1 MNIGNTK
8 KILESLCDEDFS
20 MIWKYLL
27 FEKTGITTRKKF
39 NYIIEFFALGIK
51 NNIII
56 EYDRKNNM
64 PIFSEEE
71 PIDVAKRILN
81 DFPLEQLPE
90 YDVEDNVVFLEYS
103 LRKNYGWAILKAGT
117 TLVLPNSFF

>member
-20 MIWKYLL
+20 MIWNDLF
-27 FEKTGITTRKKF
+27 FEKTRITTRKKF
-39 NYIIEFFALGIK
+39 NYIIEFFSLGIK

-71 PIDVAKRILN
+71 PIDVAKRIFN
-81 DFPLEQLPE
+81 DFPLERLPD

-103 LRKNYGWAILKAGT
+103 LQKNYGWAILKAGT

>member
-8 KILESLCDEDFS
+8 RILESLCDEDFS
-20 MIWKYLL
+20 MMWNELF
-27 FEKTGITTRKKF
+27 FEKTRITTRKKF
-39 NYIIEFFALGIK
+39 NYIIDFFSLGIK

-71 PIDVAKRILN
+71 PIDVAKRIFN
-81 DFPLEQLPE
+81 DFPLERLPD

-103 LRKNYGWAILKAGT
+103 LQKNYGWAILKAGT

>member
-8 KILESLCDEDFS
+8 RILESLCDEDFS
-20 MIWKYLL
+20 MIWNELF
-27 FEKTGITTRKKF
+27 FEKTRITTRKKF

>member
-8 KILESLCDEDFS
+8 RILESLCDEDFS
-20 MIWKYLL
+20 MIWNKLF
-27 FEKTGITTRKKF
+27 FEKTRITTRKKF

-71 PIDVAKRILN
+71 PIDVAKRIFN
-81 DFPLEQLPE
+81 DFPLERLPD

-103 LRKNYGWAILKAGT
+103 LQKNYGWAILKAGT

>member
-8 KILESLCDEDFS
+8 RILESLCDEDFS
-20 MIWKYLL
+20 MIWNELF
-27 FEKTGITTRKKF
+27 FEKTRITTRKKF
-39 NYIIEFFALGIK
+39 NYIIEFFSLGIK

>member
-8 KILESLCDEDFS
+8 RILESLCDEDFS
-20 MIWKYLL
+20 MIWNELF
-27 FEKTGITTRKKF
+27 FEKTRITTRKKF
-39 NYIIEFFALGIK
+39 NYIIEFFSLGIK

-71 PIDVAKRILN
+71 PIDVAKRIFN
-81 DFPLEQLPE
+81 DFPLERLPD

-103 LRKNYGWAILKAGT
+103 LQKNYGWAILKAGT

>member
-8 KILESLCDEDFS
+8 RILESLCDEDFS
-20 MIWKYLL
+20 MIWNELF
-27 FEKTGITTRKKF
+27 FEKTRITTRNKF
-39 NYIIEFFALGIK
+39 NYIIEFFSLGIK

-71 PIDVAKRILN
+71 PIDVAKRIFN
-81 DFPLEQLPE
+81 DFPLERLPD

-103 LRKNYGWAILKAGT
+103 LQKNYGWAILKAGT